1 MNLASRKLGNI
12 VAAASVVVCMAIL
25 VSTVYISTSF
35 AQQSSPSNPPAQ
47 NAAAP
52 QPTQAPPVTAGS
64 QDILQLLTR
73 TISWY
78 QQLAAEPHL
87 ATQPEDVTFSD
98 ETQRVSPQVVELAFD
113 FARQQAQAAKQ
124 SKASKTPTTNN
135 SASSQY
141 QGLSQMAD
149 KADQQ
154 VEQSQSDLDA
164 LRKKLDGATG
174 SKRKVL
180 QSSVAESE
188 SELALLQ
195 ARRDTIRGM
204 LEFVNGS
211 SVNGLGA
218 SGLRAQIEELA
229 RSVPSV
235 FNKTAAPSEQATS
248 AKAQALSNHEEPTGL
263 WAMTSDLFAL
273 SRKKH
278 SIDSD
283 IAATNNLTQFT
294 KQIRTPFIASLKQ
307 LIGTGDQLA
316 NQPDSTDPTLLG
328 QQKQQ
333 LDSLTAQFKQVSAML
348 LPLSKQGILL
358 NLCQRNLSNWRD
370 AVSSEF
376 RQELK
381 NLAVR
386 IGVLLIVLAFVFGIG
401 EIVRRSIFRYVH
413 DARRRYQFLLIRR
426 IAVWVAM
433 LIIIVLTFA
442 SELTSVATFA
452 GLLTAGVVV
461 ALQNVILSVA
471 GYFFLIGKY
480 GIRVGDRVQLAG
492 VNGEVVDVGL
502 VRLHLLEL
510 GSTGGDSQ
518 PSGRVVAFSNSIVFQ
533 PTSGLFKQIPG
544 ASFVWHEISLNFGPE
559 NDYKAV
565 KQRVTSAVEA
575 GFKEYKEKMERQQ
588 HQLELSVNSISSIE
602 LHPRVRT
609 HYTQSGIEA
618 IIRYPADFQTV
629 SEVDD
634 AIMRE
639 LLAAIDKEPKLK
651 LLGSTGP
658 RLRTD
663 IAST

>member
-1 MNLASRKLGNI
+1 N
-12 VAAASVVVCMAIL
+12 
-25 VSTVYISTSF
+25 Y
-35 AQQSSPSNPPAQ
+35 SS
-47 NAAAP
+47 
-52 QPTQAPPVTAGS
+52 
-64 QDILQLLTR
+64 
-73 TISWY
+73 
-78 QQLAAEPHL
+78 
-87 ATQPEDVTFSD
+87 
-98 ETQRVSPQVVELAFD
+98 QVVELAFE

-124 SKASKTPTTNN
+124 SKASKTPTTTNN
-135 SASSQY
+135 SAASQY
-141 QGLSQMAD
+141 QGLLQMAD

-154 VEQSQSDLDA
+154 VEQSQTDLDA
-164 LRKKLDGATG
+164 LRKKLDAAPP

-248 AKAQALSNHEEPTGL
+248 AKAQALANHGEPTGL

-278 SIDSD
+278 SIESD
-283 IAATNNLTQFT
+283 IAATNVLTQYT

-307 LIGTGDQLA
+307 LIANGDQLA
-316 NQPDSTDPTLLG
+316 NQPDSTDPAVLG

-333 LDSLTAQFKQVSAML
+333 LDSLTAQFKQVSATL

-358 NLCQRNLSNWRD
+358 NLCQRNLANWRN

-376 RQELK
+376 KQELK
-381 NLAVR
+381 SLAVR
-386 IGVLLIVLAFVFGIG
+386 IGMLLIVLAFVFGIG

-426 IAVWVAM
+426 IAVWTAM

-480 GIRVGDRVQLAG
+480 GIR
-492 VNGEVVDVGL
+492 
-502 VRLHLLEL
+502 
-510 GSTGGDSQ
+510 
-518 PSGRVVAFSNSIVFQ
+518 
-533 PTSGLFKQIPG
+533 
-544 ASFVWHEISLNFGPE
+544 
-559 NDYKAV
+559 
-565 KQRVTSAVEA
+565 
-575 GFKEYKEKMERQQ
+575 
-588 HQLELSVNSISSIE
+588 
-602 LHPRVRT
+602 
-609 HYTQSGIEA
+609 
-618 IIRYPADFQTV
+618 
-629 SEVDD
+629 
-634 AIMRE
+634 
-639 LLAAIDKEPKLK
+639 
-651 LLGSTGP
+651 
-658 RLRTD
+658 
-663 IAST
+663 